1 MKYMFIT
8 AIFLALPAY
17 AMKNNDNP
25 NDFSSKIR
33 TIQDLYST
41 LIETEDNDLLREQ
54 MQAIQ
59 NNLTE
64 IRALLA
70 DMDDFALNALRSD
83 IIGASIADIIQMNK
97 QAKEKL
103 QESLQMIGTAPLSQD
118 KRDALA
124 YQFDYAIELVSQ
136 LDASIDIHRQKKK
149 KENQTFWFFHPG
161 DVDNQDIQDED
172 DDQEFE
178 AAIRKDLNTIIDLF
192 ENGQANTLQ

>member
-70 DMDDFALNALRSD
+70 DMDDFALNALRRD
-83 IIGASIADIIQMNK
+83 NK

-124 YQFDYAIELVSQ
+124 YQFDYAIELASQ

-178 AAIRKDLNTIIDLF
+178 AAIRKDLNTIVDLF